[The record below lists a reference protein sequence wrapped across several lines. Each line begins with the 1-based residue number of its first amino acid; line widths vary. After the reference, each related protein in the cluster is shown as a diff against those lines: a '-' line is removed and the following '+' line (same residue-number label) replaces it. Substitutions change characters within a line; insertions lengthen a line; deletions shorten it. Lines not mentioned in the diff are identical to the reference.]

1 MDWSHPIFVAVITF
15 IVTWLARP
23 YLGSYLTKKGENRAV
38 LEDLDKMNRQLEEI
52 RSQFV
57 GQNAYALEKAK
68 GLATKEDIGEITRKV
83 EDVKS
88 EVTLKLEYIKSELSK
103 KATIHRLAAEREFC
117 ALAEIG
123 KALFELELATRNL
136 RPTSQ
141 QIDPN
146 EPEKERH
153 VRHYNEWTKSHNA
166 FMDIIERHK
175 LFMPQALY
183 LQFFNIMRLS
193 RSEGSGFQA
202 ALQIGEGQ
210 LGYDAYIQGRKNFE
224 EMENAINESI
234 ISIRK
239 RYGIED

>member
-1 MDWSHPIFVAVITF
+1 MDWTHITFASVITF

-38 LEDLDKMNRQLEEI
+38 QEDLDKINRQLEEI
-52 RSQFV
+52 KSEFI
-57 GQNAYALEKAK
+57 GPNAYALEKAR

-88 EVTLKLEYIKSELSK
+88 DVSLKLELIKWELSK
-103 KATIHRLAAEREFC
+103 KATIHRLAAEKEFS

-123 KALFELELATRNL
+123 TALYELQLATRNL
-136 RPTSQ
+136 RPTFQ
-141 QIDPN
+141 EIDPN

-153 VRHYNEWTKSHNA
+153 ARRYGEWAKTHDV
-166 FMDIIERHK
+166 FMDIVERHK

-183 LQFFNIMRLS
+183 LQFFNIRRLS
-193 RSEGSGFQA
+193 YSEASGFRA

-210 LGYDAYIQGRKNFE
+210 LSCDAYLQGGKNVE
-224 EMENAINESI
+224 KMDNAINEAI
-234 ISIRK
+234 MSIRQ